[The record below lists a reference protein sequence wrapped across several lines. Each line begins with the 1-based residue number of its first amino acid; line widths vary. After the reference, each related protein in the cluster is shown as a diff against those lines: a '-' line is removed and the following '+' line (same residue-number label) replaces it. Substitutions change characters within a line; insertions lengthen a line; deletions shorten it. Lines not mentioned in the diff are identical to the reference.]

1 MNDRLLQSLSANIH
15 IHVYHRAAAL
25 LQSWSN
31 KGIEW
36 KGKAL
41 YTWIEN
47 KTFELSSYQ
56 SYQKGVGM
64 WEKTYITGT
73 WISF

>member
-1 MNDRLLQSLSANIH
+1 M
-15 IHVYHRAAAL
+15 
-25 LQSWSN
+25 
-31 KGIEW
+31 
-36 KGKAL
+36 
-41 YTWIEN
+41 EN
-47 KTFELSSYQ
+47 KAFELSSYQ